1 MALNALLQ
9 HFDGAA
15 DRAEENVVPFT
26 LLHASG
32 SSLGLWDQVFYPG
45 FRVNKV

>member
-15 DRAEENVVPFT
+15 DRAEENVVTVHSP
-26 LLHASG
+26 SG
-32 SSLGLWDQVFYPG
+32 IHVYLQSLS
-45 FRVNKV
+45 